1 MIRRPPRSTRT
12 DTLFPYT
19 TLFRSLG
26 TARADRLAVVA
37 RLLFAHAVLGSQVF
51 DRILALRRQRRVELE
66 QLEMQF
72 HAGVFADAG
81 DRLFQRLQADRT
93 PRAGH
98 VGDKIDADRRG
109 GFTHGLDPV
118 GQAMEVRPK
127 RPESSRTRA
136 SRPRRAGPGTRAAG
150 RRVITG
156 GRLRSRPSA
165 TPCQREPEDRK
176 STRLNSS
183 HSCASRMPS

>member
-1 MIRRPPRSTRT
+1 
-12 DTLFPYT
+12 
-19 TLFRSLG
+19 
-26 TARADRLAVVA
+26 
-37 RLLFAHAVLGSQVF
+37 
-51 DRILALRRQRRVELE
+51 
-66 QLEMQF
+66 MQF

-81 DRLFQRLQADRT
+81 DRLFQRLQADRA

-118 GQAMEVRPK
+118 GQVMEMRPK

-150 RRVITG
+150 RRAITG

-165 TPCQREPEDRK
+165 TPCQREPDPAMKLQFPFRSEEHTSELQSLMRITYALF
-176 STRLNSS
+176 S
-183 HSCASRMPS
+183 